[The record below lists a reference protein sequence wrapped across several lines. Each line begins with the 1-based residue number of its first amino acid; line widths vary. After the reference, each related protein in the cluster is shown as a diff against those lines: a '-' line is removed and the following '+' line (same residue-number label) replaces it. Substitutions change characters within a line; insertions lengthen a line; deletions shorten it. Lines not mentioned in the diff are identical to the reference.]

1 MDSPLLLVLLAANV
15 VFNLIVWPPLYRR
28 VVKDPRARDAAGK
41 PTRFLTVHIVLFSI
55 AGAITAASAIGVIA
69 ALVGR

>member
-1 MDSPLLLVLLAANV
+1 MDSPLLVALLLANV

-41 PTRFLTVHIVLFSI
+41 ATRFLTVHIVLFVV
-55 AGAITAASAIGVIA
+55 AGVLTLASAIVAIA
-69 ALVGR
+69 ALVG

>member
-1 MDSPLLLVLLAANV
+1 MDSPLVIALLAVNV

-41 PTRFLTVHIVLFSI
+41 ATKFLTVHMVLFVL
-55 AGAITAASAIGVIA
+55 AAVITLASAIAAIA
-69 ALVGR
+69 ALVG

>member
-1 MDSPLLLVLLAANV
+1 MESPLLAALLLVNV

-41 PTRFLTVHIVLFSI
+41 ATKFLSVHIVLFVV
-55 AGAITAASAIGVIA
+55 AALVTLLSAIGAIS
-69 ALVGR
+69 ALLG

>member
-1 MDSPLLLVLLAANV
+1 MESPLLVALLLANV

-41 PTRFLTVHIVLFSI
+41 ATKFLTVHIVLFVV
-55 AGAITAASAIGVIA
+55 AGVLTLASAIAAVA
-69 ALVGR
+69 ALVG

>member
-1 MDSPLLLVLLAANV
+1 MDSPLLIALLLANV

-41 PTRFLTVHIVLFSI
+41 ATKFLTVHIVLFVV
-55 AGAITAASAIGVIA
+55 AGILTLASAIVAITA
-69 ALVGR
+69 LVS

>member
-1 MDSPLLLVLLAANV
+1 MESPLLAVLLLVNV

-41 PTRFLTVHIVLFSI
+41 ATRFLTVHIVLFAV
-55 AGAITAASAIGVIA
+55 AGAVTLASAIGAIA
-69 ALVGR
+69 ALVA